1 MRYLAAFFYMKQID
15 NINSEIVNVPIRL
28 YKKYKGSK
36 EDKEALAFAICVK
49 LVYGDSILRDLSVKK
64 MVSIFHMSTYRAK
77 RIINNLNNYPELFN
91 IVGNRVFVLSFKD
104 KTIKEN
110 RKGQKYIS
118 DYCKK
123 VSKGFNNFEEIYQ
136 SIAKTL
142 VAYAI
147 NSGERK
153 LLSTNFSKKCSVE
166 ITQKNLS
173 NVSGISRSQV
183 SRLTNKMKKN
193 GEICKEN
200 AQIKLAISCVNDT
213 TMSEYKAKNGRKR
226 LLINTNDNSAY
237 TITPCRYS
245 INKRELTDSFQHVI
259 YDNWTRIKSKTVR
272 VKRFYKD
279 PYENP
284 IMDAY
289 N

>member
-1 MRYLAAFFYMKQID
+1 MKQIE
-15 NINSEIVNVPIRL
+15 NINNDIVNVPIRL

-49 LVYGDSILRDLSVKK
+49 LVYGDSVLRDLSVKK
-64 MVSIFHMSTYRAK
+64 LVSIFHMSTYRAK
-77 RIINNLNNYPELFN
+77 RIINNLNNYPELFK
-91 IVGNRVFVLSFKD
+91 IVGSRVFVLSFKD

-153 LLSTNFSKKCSVE
+153 LLSTNFSKTKKCSVE
-166 ITQKNLS
+166 ITQRNLS

-183 SRLTNKMKKN
+183 SRVTNKMKKN

-213 TMSEYKAKNGRKR
+213 TISEYRAKNGRKR
-226 LLINTNDNSAY
+226 IIINPKDNSAY
-237 TITPCRYS
+237 TIIPCRYS

-259 YDNWTRIKSKTVR
+259 YDNWTRLKSKTVR
-272 VKRFYKD
+272 AKRTYND

-284 IMDAY
+284 RFGAY

>member
-1 MRYLAAFFYMKQID
+1 MVEDK
-15 NINSEIVNVPIRL
+15 NINREIVNVPIRL

-49 LVYGDSILRDLSVKK
+49 LVYGDSVLRDLSVKK

-153 LLSTNFSKKCSVE
+153 LLSTNFSNFSNKCSVE
-166 ITQKNLS
+166 ITQQNLS

-183 SRLTNKMKKN
+183 SRVTNKMKKN

-213 TMSEYKAKNGRKR
+213 TISEYRAKNGRKR
-226 LLINTNDNSAY
+226 IIINPNDNSAY
-237 TITPCRYS
+237 TIIPCRYS
-245 INKRELTDSFQHVI
+245 INKRDLTDSFKHVI
-259 YDNWTRIKSKTVR
+259 YDNWTRLKSKTVR
-272 VKRFYKD
+272 AKRLYED

-284 IMDAY
+284 RNGAY

>member
-1 MRYLAAFFYMKQID
+1 MVEDK
-15 NINSEIVNVPIRL
+15 NINREVVNVPIRL

-49 LVYGDSILRDLSVKK
+49 LVYGDSVLRDLSVKK

-77 RIINNLNNYPELFN
+77 RIINNLNNYPELFK
-91 IVGNRVFVLSFKD
+91 IVGSRVFVLSFKD

-153 LLSTNFSKKCSVE
+153 LLSTNFSFSKKCSVE

-213 TMSEYKAKNGRKR
+213 TISEYRAKNGRKR
-226 LLINTNDNSAY
+226 ILINTNDNSAY
-237 TITPCRYS
+237 TIIPCRYS

-259 YDNWTRIKSKTVR
+259 YDNWTRLKSKTVR
-272 VKRFYKD
+272 VKRSYND
-279 PYENP
+279 PFENP
-284 IMDAY
+284 RFGAY

>member
-1 MRYLAAFFYMKQID
+1 MVEDK
-15 NINSEIVNVPIRL
+15 NINREVVNVPMRL

-49 LVYGDSILRDLSVKK
+49 LVYGDSVLRDLSVKK

-77 RIINNLNNYPELFN
+77 RIINNLNNYPELFK
-91 IVGNRVFVLSFKD
+91 IVGSRVFVLSFKD

-110 RKGQKYIS
+110 RKGQKYTS

-153 LLSTNFSKKCSVE
+153 LLSTNFSFSKKCSVE

-213 TMSEYKAKNGRKR
+213 TMSEYRAKNGRKR
-226 LLINTNDNSAY
+226 IIINTKDNSAY
-237 TITPCRYS
+237 TIIPCRYS
-245 INKRELTDSFQHVI
+245 INKRDLTDSFQHVI
-259 YDNWTRIKSKTVR
+259 YDNWTRLKSKTVR
-272 VKRFYKD
+272 VKRDYKD
-279 PYENP
+279 PFENP
-284 IMDAY
+284 RFGAY